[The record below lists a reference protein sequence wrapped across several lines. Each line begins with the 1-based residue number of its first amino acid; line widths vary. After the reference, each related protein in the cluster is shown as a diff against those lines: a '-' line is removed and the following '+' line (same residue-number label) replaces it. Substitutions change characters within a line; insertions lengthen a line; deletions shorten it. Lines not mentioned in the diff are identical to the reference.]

1 MTSDGQRYMYPY
13 AKLGFRQ
20 PDIREPERL
29 FENTLSLWL

>member
-20 PDIREPERL
+20 PGIRELECF
-29 FENTLSLWL
+29 FENTISLWL